1 MPTQVQF
8 RRGTNAQNQAFT
20 GAVGEITVD
29 TTLGTLHVHDGV
41 TAGGNTLVRANGV
54 IYGSTIYQ
62 NNVRVFKNTTATSA
76 PSSPVAGDEWY
87 DSGTDILYKYVYD
100 GTNYQWVDQS
110 QTLGYSTLSVS
121 GNATVGGTLTA
132 QNFIL
137 TGNLTPQSNIT
148 ANIGSV
154 GTWYS
159 NVYAVRFNGISTQ
172 AQYADLAENY
182 LADESY
188 APGTLVV
195 FGGDKEITT
204 SSVSHDPR
212 VAGVISTDPAY
223 LMNSG
228 AEGSPLALTGRV
240 PCMVQGPVEK
250 GDRLVNVAAG
260 VAGKLN
266 KEQYEPGCIIGKSLN
281 SIEDSSIK
289 LIEIA
294 VGRY

>member
-62 NNVRVFKNTTATSA
+62 NNVRVFKNSTASSA

-87 DSGTDILYKYVYD
+87 DSSSDILYKYVYD
-100 GTNYQWVDQS
+100 GTNYQWVDTS
-110 QTLGYSTLSVS
+110 QTVNYQTLAVT
-121 GNATVGGTLTA
+121 GNATVGGYLTA

-137 TGNLTPQSNIT
+137 TGNLTPQSNISS
-148 ANIGSV
+148 NIGSIS
-154 GTWYS
+154 TWYS
-159 NVYAVRFNGISTQ
+159 NVYAVRFNGISVQ

-182 LADESY
+182 VADEAY
-188 APGTLVV
+188 APGTVVV
-195 FGGDKEITT
+195 FGGEKEITT
-204 SSVSHDPR
+204 SAISHDVR
-212 VAGVISTDPAY
+212 AAGVISTDPAY
-223 LMNSG
+223 LMNDG
-228 AEGSPLALTGRV
+228 VDGLPVALTGRV
-240 PCMVQGPVEK
+240 PCLVKGPVDK
-250 GDRLVNVAAG
+250 GDRLVNVAPG
-260 VAGKLN
+260 VAGRLE
-266 KEQYEPGCIIGKSLN
+266 KEKYEPGCIIGKSLN
-281 SIEDSSIK
+281 AIEDDSVK